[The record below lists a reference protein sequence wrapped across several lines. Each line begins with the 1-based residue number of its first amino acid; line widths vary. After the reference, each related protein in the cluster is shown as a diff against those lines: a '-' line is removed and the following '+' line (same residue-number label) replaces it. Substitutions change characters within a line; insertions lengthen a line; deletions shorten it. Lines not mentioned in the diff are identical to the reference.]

1 MILTSG
7 ILKGFG
13 SLSTPQDGDT
23 TLQVPALLMPTIAV
37 PEKLS
42 GNFGSTIASPYS
54 SSLFQQTTALFAFSD
69 SYSAAGPSN
78 PNIGGLAP
86 GVWQLLIDM
95 GTSIIS
101 PAAATFYSTTVNY
114 NYPGEAAQFFINSTL
129 SAFKYGDHIVW
140 RGNVAFAYNTLLSL
154 ITPAVG
160 AAPITWQGSVLILAN
175 RLA

>member
-23 TLQVPALLMPTIAV
+23 TLQVPALLMPVIAA
-37 PEKLS
+37 PEKLT

-54 SSLFQQTTALFAFSD
+54 SSLFQQTSSLFAFSD
-69 SYSAAGPSN
+69 SYSNGGPSL

-86 GVWQLLIDM
+86 GVWELIIDV
-95 GTSIIS
+95 GTSVIS
-101 PAAATFYSTTVNY
+101 PAASTFYSLTVNY

-129 SAFKYGDHIVW
+129 SAFKYGEHFVW
-140 RGNVAFAYNTLLSL
+140 RGTLALAYNTLLSL
-154 ITPAVG
+154 ITPSVG
-160 AAPITWQGSVLILAN
+160 AAPITWQGSVLVFAN